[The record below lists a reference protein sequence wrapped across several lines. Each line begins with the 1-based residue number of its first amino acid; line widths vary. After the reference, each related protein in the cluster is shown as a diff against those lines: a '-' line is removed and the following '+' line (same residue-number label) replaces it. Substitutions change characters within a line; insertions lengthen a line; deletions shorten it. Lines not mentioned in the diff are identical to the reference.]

1 MPPTWRLSAPHFGSQ
16 NYIEAR
22 ASASQSTPNE
32 KLEMKHYTRKTAHT
46 HTPYLQQALESRT
59 PQRQISRFSG
69 TFWQIQRT
77 PTLLVSS
84 SKAREVL
91 IVLILLHLV
100 RARLSHHIVPITER
114 RRRKRYQTNPKPS
127 AQIIRSPPAHASV
140 RCTRSGVCFTKA
152 KSSWIFGC
160 QTSARFATARYSLL
174 HAAMSPPSAG
184 EAPQLSKLTP
194 QHFTSKHPTGK
205 AEPSDNRLLH
215 STTSFPNSNASSE
228 ALARVRT

>member
-1 MPPTWRLSAPHFGSQ
+1 MPETGSLLFGPFSHSCSQLLHEFHALPPTWRLSAPHFGSQ

-46 HTPYLQQALESRT
+46 HTPYLQQALESRK

-127 AQIIRSPPAHASV
+127 AQIIRSPPAQASV

-152 KSSWIFGC
+152 KSSWIFG
-160 QTSARFATARYSLL
+160 
-174 HAAMSPPSAG
+174 
-184 EAPQLSKLTP
+184 
-194 QHFTSKHPTGK
+194 
-205 AEPSDNRLLH
+205 
-215 STTSFPNSNASSE
+215 
-228 ALARVRT
+228 